1 MGFRTVYG
9 YSVSENGWRMVD
21 RDMCVVGG
29 PSIGLPNTNTAPL
42 RAGDASTILVAWLAW
57 YHRNVEPLRSPVW
70 GWSATNDVANSNHLS
85 GTAVD
90 INAPQYP
97 WGYRTMPRDRI
108 AKVRVGLALFEST
121 VFWGADWSRADEM
134 HYQLGFREGDPRIA
148 AFAHRL
154 NAGHLGIY
162 GTPSK
167 EDDDMT
173 PEQDAMLRRVHKE
186 LTQPY
191 PSRSA
196 HRQSDQP
203 VDTLAGMLLNADA
216 RVHEA
221 SIEIPKAL
229 AELRASID
237 ALPEKIADA
246 IARKAAG

>member
-9 YSVSENGWRMVD
+9 YSASENQWRMVD

-29 PSIGLPNTNTAPL
+29 PSIGLPNTNTAPI

-97 WGYRTMPRDRI
+97 WGSRTMPRDRI
-108 AKVRVGLALFEST
+108 AQVRVGLALFEGT

-134 HYQLGFREGDPRIA
+134 HYQIGLPEGHPRIA
-148 AFAHRL
+148 AFAAKL

-162 GTPSK
+162 PTAPK

-173 PEQDAMLRRVHKE
+173 PEQDKMLRQVHRE

-191 PSRSA
+191 PSRSKY
-196 HRQSDQP
+196 RENEEP
-203 VDTLAGMLLNADA
+203 VDTLAGMVLNADG

-221 SIEIPKAL
+221 SVEIPKQL

-237 ALPEKIADA
+237 ALPEKIAAA
-246 IARKAAG
+246 IARTAAG